1 MRAAATN
8 RRDYQIISGL
18 IDQGARV
25 LDLGCGDGALLSHLQ
40 DVRKVSGYGIELDDA
55 KVRASVKNGINVVQA
70 DLERG
75 LSGFNDSSF
84 DYVILSLTLQTV
96 HHTEKIV
103 REMLRVGKQVIVT
116 FPNFGFWKHRIQIF
130 TGRVPVSKSLP
141 YEWYNT
147 PNIHVLTIKD
157 FEMFCDTH
165 NMNVIDRIVLNEAG
179 NPITV
184 LPNFLGMLAIYRFDK
199 K

>member
-157 FEMFCDTH
+157 FETFCDTH
-165 NMNVIDRIVLNEAG
+165 NMNIIDRIVLNEAG

-184 LPNFLGMLAIYRFDK
+184 LPNFLGMLAIYRFYK